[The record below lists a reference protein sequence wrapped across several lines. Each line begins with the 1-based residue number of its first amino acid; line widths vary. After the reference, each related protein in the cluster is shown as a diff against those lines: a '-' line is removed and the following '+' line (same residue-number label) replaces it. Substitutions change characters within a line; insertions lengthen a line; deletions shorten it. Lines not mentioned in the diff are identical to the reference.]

1 MYLIFILDD
10 VYGAYALLKC
20 IQFYTRWCVRGVC
33 SSRMYQFFILDD
45 VHGAYALLV
54 YIQFLSWMMYMGLML
69 FSYVSNFYTG

>member
-1 MYLIFILDD
+1 MYPIFILDD
-10 VYGAYALLKC
+10 VYGAYALLVC
-20 IQFYTRWCVRGVC
+20 I
-33 SSRMYQFFILDD
+33 QFFILDD